1 MIVVVMGVASAG
13 KTRVARELCNLTGWA
28 RIEGDDLHPETNRA
42 KMSAGT
48 PLTDEDRWPWLDAI
62 GGVLS
67 RHASQGASVVVT
79 CSALKR
85 AYRDRLRAACPGIR
99 FLHLHGPEW
108 LLQKRMS
115 GRKGHFMPPAL
126 LPSQLATLEMPGKDE
141 PDVFRGD
148 IRKSAHRIA
157 DRFLEETQS

>member
-13 KTRVARELCNLTGWA
+13 KTRVAKQIEKRAGWR
-28 RIEGDDLHPETNRA
+28 RIEGDDLHPEANRE

-62 GGVLS
+62 GAELAKAAAEGTSL
-67 RHASQGASVVVT
+67 VVT

-85 AYRDRLRAACPGIR
+85 GYRDRLRRHCPELR
-99 FLHLHGPEW
+99 FLHLHGPKA
-108 LLQKRMS
+108 LLQQRMS
-115 GRKGHFMPPAL
+115 GRKGHFMPASL

-141 PDVFRGD
+141 TDVIHGD
-148 IRKSAHRIA
+148 IRKPVDRIVEK
-157 DRFLEETQS
+157 FLRVVGT

>member
-13 KTRVARELCNLTGWA
+13 KTRVAKLIEKRAGWR
-28 RIEGDDLHPETNRA
+28 RIEGDDLHPEANRE

-62 GGVLS
+62 GSEL
-67 RHASQGASVVVT
+67 AKAAAEGASLVVT

-85 AYRDRLRAACPGIR
+85 GYRDRLRSHCPELR
-99 FLHLHGPEW
+99 FLHLHGPKT
-108 LLQKRMS
+108 LLQQRMS
-115 GRKGHFMPPAL
+115 GRKGHFMPASL

-141 PDVFRGD
+141 TDVIHGD
-148 IRKSAHRIA
+148 IRRPVDRIV
-157 DRFLEETQS
+157 DKFLREVGT